1 MTRIRQYRTK
11 VDDGVPV
18 IAETVRSA
26 VLRALVAADEIENS
40 FFIRGVG
47 QSETEK
53 IGCFCTA
60 LRQALNDAAN
70 ASKISRITKTSLCS
84 PSNWSAPG
92 VIKPSQLRFLADYIL
107 EGTSLAKTAYEALE
121 TTMRVYPTGVPVMT
135 TPPVWSS
142 TSTAGQE
149 TKTDFDILGEELKA
163 LRVEMSSELVGPL
176 TKLDALNTAGE
187 AVVSRMADLA
197 ERIYAETV

>member
-1 MTRIRQYRTK
+1 
-11 VDDGVPV
+11 
-18 IAETVRSA
+18 
-26 VLRALVAADEIENS
+26 
-40 FFIRGVG
+40 
-47 QSETEK
+47 
-53 IGCFCTA
+53 
-60 LRQALNDAAN
+60 
-70 ASKISRITKTSLCS
+70 
-84 PSNWSAPG
+84 
-92 VIKPSQLRFLADYIL
+92 
-107 EGTSLAKTAYEALE
+107 
-121 TTMRVYPTGVPVMT
+121 MT